1 MSASDGFEELF
12 GGGGDIDSDI
22 GGDITAVLDSAE
34 LLRERDTAGLLWS
47 IATAGAQI
55 RLGVTAAPTWL
66 SRLGSAERPRSILI
80 ASDQY
85 TGCVTDLIVEMCA
98 AAVPVLP
105 WQRAQLPGWA
115 GPADV
120 LLAMSIDGMHPRVA
134 GLVAEADRRGL
145 EVVLVAPI
153 TSPVSAGA
161 GRAIRVDL
169 DPDGPARTLFWTVA
183 TPLLLACAALHVG
196 ETDESVL
203 LDVADALDALARRC
217 GLVSEVYANEAKQLA
232 VELAETD
239 AVLLGCGPLPGLAA
253 RRTAQALNEVAGRG
267 ALALELPDCL
277 DEALM
282 LARCGAGAGGVGA
295 GAADFFR
302 DRVDTPGPVRRMLTF
317 SPPPLPP
324 APERAPGGLQEDH
337 DDAPDVLQL
346 ATARSAAAVRTE
358 AESAGVRYS
367 EVVPEAPG
375 TLAAYAEQSLLGEFV
390 AAYVALGTGIDLR
403 AGAGA
408 GTGAGT
414 GSGPGRPGR
423 DVR

>member
-12 GGGGDIDSDI
+12 GGDSDI

-34 LLRERDTAGLLWS
+34 VLRERDTAGLLWS

-55 RLGVTAAPTWL
+55 RLGVSAAPTWL
-66 SRLGSAERPRSILI
+66 SRLGSAQRPRSILI

-85 TGCVTDLIVEMCA
+85 TGCVTDLIVEICA

-105 WQRAQLPGWA
+105 WQRAALPGWA

-120 LLAMSIDGMHPRVA
+120 LLATSIDGMHPRVA

-232 VELAETD
+232 IELAETD
-239 AVLLGCGPLPGLAA
+239 AVVLGCGPLPSLAA

-267 ALALELPDCL
+267 ALALALPDCL

-282 LARCGAGAGGVGA
+282 LARSGAGGAGVGP
-295 GAADFFR
+295 ADFFR
-302 DRVDTPGPVRRMLTF
+302 DRVESSGPVRRLLTF

-367 EVVPEAPG
+367 EVVPEAAG
-375 TLAAYAEQSLLGEFV
+375 ALAAYAEQSLLGEFV
-390 AAYVALGTGIDLR
+390 AAYVALGLGIDPGL
-403 AGAGA
+403 GPN
-408 GTGAGT
+408 
-414 GSGPGRPGR
+414 SGLGRPR
-423 DVR
+423 QDQR

>member
-12 GGGGDIDSDI
+12 GGDDIS
-22 GGDITAVLDSAE
+22 AVLDSAE
-34 LLRERDTAGLLWS
+34 VLRKRDAAGLLWS

-55 RLGVTAAPTWL
+55 RLGVSAAPAWL
-66 SRLGSAERPRSILI
+66 ARLGSAERPRSILV

-85 TGCVTDLIVEMCA
+85 TGCVADLIVEMCA
-98 AAVPVLP
+98 ATVPVLP

-120 LLAMSIDGMHPRVA
+120 LLATSIDGMHPRVA

-169 DPDGPARTLFWTVA
+169 EPGGPARTLFWAVA
-183 TPLLLACAALHVG
+183 TPLLLACAALRAG
-196 ETDESVL
+196 DTDESVL

-217 GLVSEVYANEAKQLA
+217 GLVSEIYANEAKQLA
-232 VELAETD
+232 VDLAETD
-239 AVLLGCGPLPGLAA
+239 AVILGCGRLPSLAA
-253 RRTAQALNEVAGRG
+253 GRTVQALHEVAGRG
-267 ALALELPDCL
+267 AIALGLPDGL

-282 LARCGAGAGGVGA
+282 LARSGGGGISSSSGAGP
-295 GAADFFR
+295 ADFFR
-302 DRVDTPGPVRRMLTF
+302 DRVDTPGPVRRLLTF

-346 ATARSAAAVRTE
+346 ATARSAAAVRAA
-358 AESAGVRYS
+358 AEGAGVRYS
-367 EVVPEAPG
+367 EVVPEAAG
-375 TLAAYAEQSLLGEFV
+375 ALAAYAEQSLLGEFV
-390 AAYVALGTGIDLR
+390 AAYVALGTGIDP
-403 AGAGA
+403 GP
-408 GTGAGT
+408 GTD
-414 GSGPGRPGR
+414 SGRPGQ